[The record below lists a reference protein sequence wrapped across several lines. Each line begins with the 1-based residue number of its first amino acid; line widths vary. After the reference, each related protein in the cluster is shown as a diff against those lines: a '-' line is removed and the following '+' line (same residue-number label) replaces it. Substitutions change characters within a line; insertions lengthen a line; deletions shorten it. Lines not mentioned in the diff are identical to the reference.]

1 MEKIGKNC
9 ENTQISAYFG
19 KKYPDTWQTKA
30 KNPDL
35 VKKPSAGN
43 TAHSL

>member
-1 MEKIGKNC
+1 MPRQK
-9 ENTQISAYFG
+9 
-19 KKYPDTWQTKA
+19 P

-43 TAHSL
+43 TGCIDMQCRLA